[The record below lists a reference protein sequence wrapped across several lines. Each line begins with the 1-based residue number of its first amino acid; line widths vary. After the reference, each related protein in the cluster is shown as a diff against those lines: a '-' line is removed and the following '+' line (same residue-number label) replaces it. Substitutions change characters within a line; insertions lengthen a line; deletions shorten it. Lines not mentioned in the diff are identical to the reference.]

1 MIKAVKLGTLSTNK
15 IKESTIEKEILK
27 AKAVK
32 AITMILKIVIIASIC
47 YILSNIC

>member
-1 MIKAVKLGTLSTNK
+1 MIKAVKLGVLNTAK
-15 IKESTIEKEILK
+15 VKESTIEKEILK

-32 AITMILKIVIIASIC
+32 ATTVILKLVIIASIC